1 MNQLEPIFL
10 CSRHLSV
17 MPWSFRPFSSF
28 SSSVSRTWRFFFA
41 CQPNVAR
48 RTIRAVGLRC
58 LDVQTGARSA
68 QVENLASASPA
79 RGGAR
84 SAQVVLWGGAKW
96 VRVLTLGGKKRRCK
110 TWAFLF
116 CVCVHFW
123 RSMVE
128 KGLVFFVWSP
138 QTKQNAQMSNHW
150 NNWSSPGSVAHRVRS
165 LSPMFE
171 WSSGHDVC
179 FTRRRSRV
187 QSSPRILL
195 FFVAPPFRCC
205 VFLSAWFFLVF
216 FAYSLKPTDRRKR
229 IANPSFDLGTFGL

>member
-84 SAQVVLWGGAKW
+84 SAQVVLWGGGQVGSGAD
-96 VRVLTLGGKKRRCK
+96 VGGKEEEMQNVGVP
-110 TWAFLF
+110 FL

-128 KGLVFFVWSP
+128 KDLVFFVWSP

-165 LSPMFE
+165 LSLMFE

-179 FTRRRSRV
+179 FTRRRSRG

-195 FFVAPPFRCC
+195 LCAPPFRCC
-205 VFLSAWFFLVF
+205 VFLSAWFFFSCFFCVF
-216 FAYSLKPTDRRKR
+216 FEAH
-229 IANPSFDLGTFGL
+229 

>member
-58 LDVQTGARSA
+58 LGVQTGARSA

-116 CVCVHFW
+116 FCVCAFLAFDGG
-123 RSMVE
+123 
-128 KGLVFFVWSP
+128 KGPGFFCLESP
-138 QTKQNAQMSNHW
+138 DETKRAN
-150 NNWSSPGSVAHRVRS
+150 VKS
-165 LSPMFE
+165 LE
-171 WSSGHDVC
+171 
-179 FTRRRSRV
+179 
-187 QSSPRILL
+187 
-195 FFVAPPFRCC
+195 
-205 VFLSAWFFLVF
+205 
-216 FAYSLKPTDRRKR
+216 
-229 IANPSFDLGTFGL
+229 